1 MWTVAVIENLGS
13 STDYEF
19 IIVSTNILGTA
30 QSLPFR
36 VRTLDG
42 LSKSLNGGVIAG
54 IVIAVIIS
62 IFIVV
67 IFIAAILIY
76 KKKTN
81 ASRRHEYSEA
91 HPPYDTVIRGGIR
104 DEHEYSVIA
113 KTSLARYSNG
123 GIKDEHHYSEL
134 VETSNG
140 HYMNVSTQRD
150 KDNIQDID
158 NTSTQGK
165 KNKKLSILFYVSL
178 FPNQLNM
185 LRSSLPPPPPKII
198 LSGLDPKECHE

>member
-1 MWTVAVIENLGS
+1 SSSPWTTGAKDIKDLHLSGMWTEAVIENLGS

-19 IIVSTNILGTA
+19 RIVSTNSLGTA

-54 IVIAVIIS
+54 IVITVI

-76 KKKTN
+76 RKKTN
-81 ASRRHEYSEA
+81 ASRGHEYSEA
-91 HPPYDTVIRGGIR
+91 HPPYDTIVRGGIR

-165 KNKKLSILFYVSL
+165 KKTKNFLYF
-178 FPNQLNM
+178 FM
-185 LRSSLPPPPPKII
+185 
-198 LSGLDPKECHE
+198 